1 MLKLNKNKRYL
12 LACSYGPDS
21 MALLDMLEKEGF
33 NFIVA
38 HVNYGVRKEAKQE
51 TLDLNYYCAEHDI
64 QIEILYAK
72 VPKKDANFEAKAR
85 QIRYK
90 FFKEVYDENEVDALL
105 VAQHQDDSLETYF
118 LQRQRGGFVEYY
130 GIKEQTR
137 IFKMNVIRPLLDFSK
152 KDLELYCQTNNVPY
166 SIDQSNFSN
175 TFARNVIRHT
185 IVSKM
190 NAWERQTEINK
201 MRELNLMIG
210 EIYKKLAKVDLSSK
224 NVLLSLAEDE
234 LQRALVLMARRI
246 QEDASISASLSKE
259 IKKILNSPKPNV
271 SLKINPKL
279 IFIKEYDFITFHN
292 GEENYVFEYKLEKP
306 KVLDNK
312 YFYLDFT
319 IDASNRNV
327 REEDYPLT
335 IRNALKSDVMVINSY
350 QVEVRRLFIDWKMP
364 ASLRKRWPVIVNKD
378 NTIIYIPRYRKEF
391 KMTKGL
397 NFYVKK

>member
-51 TLDLNYYCAEHDI
+51 TLDLNYYCAERDI

-90 FFKEVYDENEVDALL
+90 FFKEVYDENEVEALL

-118 LQRQRGGFVEYY
+118 LQRQRGGFVEHY